1 MDIILIKDVDR
12 LGKAGQKVSVKDG
25 FARNYLIPSGL
36 ALSATPGAR
45 SQMEALHSSQLRQS
59 EMRKTKAA
67 ELSDRLK
74 GISCTIRVAVGD
86 QGKLHGAVT
95 AGDIVK
101 VLKSQGI
108 ILEKH
113 QVALEG
119 PITTLGLTEV
129 SVKLHPEVT
138 THLKVSVVQD

>member
-1 MDIILIKDVDR
+1 MDVILVKDVDR

-25 FARNYLIPSGL
+25 FARNYLLPQGL
-36 ALSATPGAR
+36 AQSATPGAR
-45 SQMEALHSSQLRQS
+45 SQMEALRKSQLRQA
-59 EMRKTKAA
+59 EMKKAKAA
-67 ELSDRLK
+67 ELSSRLN
-74 GISCTIRVAVGD
+74 GISCAVRVAVGA

-95 AGDIVK
+95 AGDIIK

-108 ILEKH
+108 VLEKH

-119 PITTLGLTEV
+119 PITVLGLTEV

-138 THLKVSVVQD
+138 AHLKVSVVQE